1 MAARSLLGTARVH
14 RNTLIETLKSCIEL
28 GRNLRPKAEETMRL
42 YDQCQGLTDKVT
54 SGVMLSEVD
63 GIPLAG
69 TSRWADLSDQ
79 ERLSENF
86 RAYKVFSSFLR
97 LALKNVPDC
106 ARYPRLPD
114 SVMDLCTKAESL
126 LVLISQLMMAMG
138 LAVPS
143 VRVPQ
148 VDAPKDW
155 DKKVWGHKV
164 LRELSNWSL
173 RSVRDFNKLK
183 TNLSTNRSRRRHLRS
198 TQLR

>member
-1 MAARSLLGTARVH
+1 MAARTLLGTARVH

-28 GRNLRPKAEETMRL
+28 GRNLRPKADETMRL
-42 YDQCQGLTDKVT
+42 YDQCQGLTDKMT
-54 SGVMLSEVD
+54 SGLTMSEAD

-69 TSRWADLSDQ
+69 TSRWAELSDQ

-86 RAYKVFSSFLR
+86 RAYKVFSSYLR

-126 LVLISQLMMAMG
+126 LVLISQLMMAMS
-138 LAVPS
+138 LPVPS

-148 VDAPKDW
+148 VEAPKDW
-155 DKKVWGHKV
+155 DKKIWGHKV
-164 LRELSNWSL
+164 LRELGNWSL
-173 RSVRDFNKLK
+173 RSVRDFNRLK
-183 TNLSTNRSRRRHLRS
+183 SNLSTSRARRRHLRGA
-198 TQLR
+198 QLR